1 MTECVL
7 WIAEKDSLIFQAI
20 LPVLPGEN
28 DEATKFYAR
37 RGNQHFISLN
47 GHALEQAL
55 PDAYLDESVP
65 TNSKGAKVWRREDI
79 PVIPTEWQM
88 VEKEKKMARLQ
99 KLKQLLKVCTVIHH
113 VGDPEPEGQLIVD
126 EVLDYFGNRKPV
138 LRVLINDYNATKVK
152 EALANIR
159 SNNEPMFRSWSQWAL
174 ARSRYDWLVGLN
186 ATRAMTIRARSLG
199 HDVTL
204 PIGSV
209 QTVVQWIVVEN
220 DKRIESFIPTAYF
233 KLTARFTHADGQLVA
248 RWKAG
253 AGQAGMTDGKL
264 VDKAEASKLVEKVSG
279 QPGIVSLF
287 DAEAKS
293 SRPPLT
299 MGLDELQMEAF
310 SRFGY
315 SSKETAAAAQK
326 LYEIYQVTTYPRSDN
341 RYLSEESHIAAGPVI
356 DRIFEIRPDLLN
368 LKNLVDPSRKSPAF
382 DDKKMF
388 NAKGEP
394 TPHHAIIPTQA
405 EITVDTT
412 AWSEQ
417 ERNIYDLVVRTYL
430 AQFAAD
436 YEYLQTDVTITV
448 AEESFVASGTT
459 TSAEGWQRVLSPAK
473 DPDAETDPVA
483 EQALPAMA
491 AGDPIVVDGVD
502 LNDAKTSPPARF
514 DESRL
519 LAAMKSVHKY
529 VDDAALAARL
539 RESDGIGTTATRSAM
554 LTEMLSREVLVPI
567 KVGSSKLQAAAK
579 TRSLIEVL
587 PADVKSAAQAG
598 TFRLKLDQ
606 VASGDMTMQQFMDET
621 VEYVH
626 RIVKLADE
634 APFELKH
641 SPAALKACPKCQGE
655 MHVSIKLAECK
666 DCQLRIWREVAGKAL
681 SDTDFTAVLA
691 GKTTR
696 EISGF
701 TSKKATAKSKFSARL
716 KLDTA
721 TWKITFVFD
730 ETQSKNGSTTPS
742 AIDEPCP
749 SCQGALERKGGAIAC
764 QAQCG
769 FKLWVEIASR
779 PLTAD
784 EIHTLLTDHKVGP
797 LTGFLNRE
805 KKKFTATLTLD
816 TATGR
821 TNFEFPP
828 RT

>member
-20 LPVLPGEN
+20 LPALPGAN

-37 RGNQHFISLN
+37 RGSQHFIALN

-55 PDAYLDESVP
+55 PDAYLDDSVP
-65 TNSKGAKVWRREDI
+65 TNGKGAKVWRREDI
-79 PVIPTEWQM
+79 PVVPTEWHM
-88 VEKEKKMARLQ
+88 VEKESKKPRLQ
-99 KLKQLLKVCTVIHH
+99 KLKQLLKICTVIHH
-113 VGDPEPEGQLIVD
+113 VGDPDPEGQLIVE
-126 EVLDYFGNRKPV
+126 EVLNYLGNRKPV
-138 LRVLINDYNATKVK
+138 KRVLINDYNATMVK
-152 EALANIR
+152 QALSDIR
-159 SNNEPMFRSWSQWAL
+159 DNNDPMFRSWAQWAL
-174 ARSRYDWLVGLN
+174 ARSRYDWLVGFN

-204 PIGSV
+204 PVGSV

-220 DKRIESFIPTAYF
+220 DKRIESFVPTAYY
-233 KLTARFTHADGQLVA
+233 KLTARFTHAAGQLVA
-248 RWKAG
+248 RWKPS
-253 AGQAGMTDGKL
+253 AGQAGMADGKL
-264 VDKAEASKLVEKVSG
+264 VDKVEATKLVEKVSG
-279 QPGIVSLF
+279 QPGLVSSF

-310 SRFGY
+310 TRFGY

-326 LYEIYQVTTYPRSDN
+326 LYETYQVTTYPRSDN
-341 RYLSEESHIAAGPVI
+341 RYLSEASHTAAGQVI
-356 DRIFEIRPDLLN
+356 ERIFEIRPDLLS
-368 LKNLVDPSRKSPAF
+368 LKSLVDSSRKSPAF
-382 DDKKMF
+382 NDKKMF

-394 TPHHAIIPTQA
+394 TPHHAIIPTLA

-412 AWSEQ
+412 SWTEQ

-473 DPDAETDPVA
+473 EPDAETDPVA

-491 AGDPIVVDGVD
+491 AGDSILVDGVD

-514 DESRL
+514 DERLL
-519 LAAMKSVHKY
+519 LAAMKNVHKY

-539 RESDGIGTTATRSAM
+539 RESDGIGTTATRSPM

-567 KVGSSKLQAAAK
+567 KVGSSKIQAAAK

-606 VASGDMTMQQFMDET
+606 VASGEMSMQQFMDET

-641 SPAALKACPKCQGE
+641 SPAALKKCPKCQGE
-655 MHVSIKLAECK
+655 MLVSTKLAECK
-666 DCQLRIWREVAGKAL
+666 GCQLRVWREVAGKTL
-681 SDTDFTAVLA
+681 SDTDFAAVLE

-701 TSKKATAKSKFSARL
+701 TSRKATTKAKFSARL

-721 TWKITFVFD
+721 TWKIIFVFD
-730 ETQSKNGSTTPS
+730 EAQSKSESAAPA

-749 SCQGALERKGGAIAC
+749 SCDATLERKGGAIAC

-784 EIHTLLTDHKVGP
+784 EIRTLLTDHKVGP
-797 LTGFLNRE
+797 LTGFLSRE

-821 TNFEFPP
+821 TSFEFPP
-828 RT
+828 RS